1 MKVQSTF
8 YPDFISKTVDLVII
22 SSFITKND
30 QIIDIWCIYAVNS
43 REKMSHFGGV
53 RFLAWKSGSVKFW
66 TNIMSVSTIPNVIS
80 IVIIKVMSPSRNEL
94 ECPVC
99 FAEMKPPVHIWQ
111 CAQVVTIFFVTIF
124 SGTTFTFCTYLLL
137 CWLIFFVQSLSLFD
151 FLKLYW
157 AECHHLF
164 SFISFQYFVNL
175 VNHPGSPCMSALPQ
189 QTRSQALPHVQ
200 VDLSTVNCIA
210 KNLIFSNTT
219 S

>member
-8 YPDFISKTVDLVII
+8 YPDFFSKTVDLVII

-124 SGTTFTFCTYLLL
+124 SGITIICYFADSFFSYNHFHF
-137 CWLIFFVQSLSLFD
+137 LIFLNYTEQNVIIYFLLYLSNISLIL
-151 FLKLYW
+151 L
-157 AECHHLF
+157 
-164 SFISFQYFVNL
+164 ITQG
-175 VNHPGSPCMSALPQ
+175 HPVCQPCRNRPEVRHCP
-189 QTRSQALPHVQ
+189 TCR
-200 VDLSTVNCIA
+200 
-210 KNLIFSNTT
+210 
-219 S
+219 